1 LDLVCV
7 CAATR
12 QAARVLTSV
21 YDQELRPA
29 GLQATQFALLA
40 TLEGHPLAS
49 QDQLSAW
56 LATEQ
61 STLSRNLQ
69 GLARKGWVARRS
81 DPDGRAARYEA
92 TPRGRAVLARAR
104 PGWKRAQARVKRT
117 LGEDWDRLAALL
129 KKLTRL

>member
-1 LDLVCV
+1 VCV

-40 TLEGHPLAS
+40 TIDSCSGAS
-49 QDQLSAW
+49 QDQLGVW

-69 GLARKGWVARRS
+69 GLARKGWVSRRS
-81 DPDGRAARYEA
+81 EPDARVARYEA
-92 TPRGRAVLARAR
+92 TPAGRAALARAR
-104 PGWKRAQARVKRT
+104 PGWKRAQAKVKRA
-117 LGEDWDRLAALL
+117 LGADWVRLAALL